1 MTLLSSKK
9 NYFFFWRFCFWKK
22 WFFSRGGGD
31 SWWYVKYVWM
41 NSRQKSATFVT
52 VRRAMTNFDPLWLE
66 KNDETKSPHPRQNLW
81 SLLSLGVAPLTR
93 AWQPRCCFHQCM
105 FFELSYV
112 AIRLWLEDQ
121 TDKGDFKVRVIC
133 WGRGNSWW
141 FQFWGRGLFSYS
153 VVIKGRAGQ

>member
-1 MTLLSSKK
+1 MTLLSTKK
-9 NYFFFWRFCFWKK
+9 NYFFFWRF
-22 WFFSRGGGD
+22 FFFEKNEFFQRGGGD

-52 VRRAMTNFDPLWLE
+52 VDALKWPILTQCDWRKKWWNQ
-66 KNDETKSPHPRQNLW
+66 SPHPRQNLW

-121 TDKGDFKVRVIC
+121 TDKGDFKVESSVLGA
-133 WGRGNSWW
+133 W
-141 FQFWGRGLFSYS
+141 QFLMVS
-153 VVIKGRAGQ
+153 VLRAWLVHIRSS